1 MQALDLQPMAQ
12 PRDVDV
18 ARLSG
23 IPNTHDQD
31 IAEQFMQ
38 DDLALTKHEVVE
50 EVDDDYFQSRDLTI
64 NEVYADDQFIFASKQ
79 CILDTV
85 RRIIRPTPKELG
97 WDGDDEK
104 LGPKMLAKVLR
115 FWVETI
121 HRYGEGHLT
130 INEGQFSEAFI
141 RPFWLLVQLD
151 KALEGNRA
159 VAIAYTEKLKSYGQL
174 PATIQTPEQ
183 AALYLA
189 DLVEGPGFVFRFAER
204 EQFDMEENWLNETH
218 DDDRPVFENNR
229 KKRQEKYV
237 EDMP

>member
-1 MQALDLQPMAQ
+1 M
-12 PRDVDV
+12 
-18 ARLSG
+18 
-23 IPNTHDQD
+23 PNIHDQVV
-31 IAEQFMQ
+31 AEEFMP

-50 EVDDDYFQSRDLTI
+50 EVDDDYFQSRDVTI

-85 RRIIRPTPKELG
+85 RHIIRATPQELG
-97 WDGDDEK
+97 WDGNDKK
-104 LGPKMLAKVLR
+104 LGPKMLSKVLR

-151 KALEGNRA
+151 KALQGNRH
-159 VAIAYTEKLKSYGQL
+159 VAIAYTEKLKFYGQL

-189 DLVEGPGFVFRFAER
+189 DLVDGPAFVFRFAER
-204 EQFDMEENWLNETH
+204 QQFDLEDRWLDEATH
-218 DDDRPVFENNR
+218 GERPVLKNRAKRKGKYRENAR
-229 KKRQEKYV
+229 KKVQ
-237 EDMP
+237 